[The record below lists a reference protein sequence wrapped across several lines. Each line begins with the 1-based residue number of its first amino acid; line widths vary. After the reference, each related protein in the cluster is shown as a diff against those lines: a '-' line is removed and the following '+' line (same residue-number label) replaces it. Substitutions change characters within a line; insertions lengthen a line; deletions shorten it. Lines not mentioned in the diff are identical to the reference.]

1 MFQENTG
8 PKSFDDEFSMLLMI
22 EEKKK
27 IEVILMR
34 VILNI
39 NGIHSWGLSNWIQ
52 KQPILLSIT
61 SLLKRIW
68 TTANFL
74 LE

>member
-1 MFQENTG
+1 
-8 PKSFDDEFSMLLMI
+8 MLLMI

-52 KQPILLSIT
+52 KQPILLSII
-61 SLLKRIW
+61 LPPY
-68 TTANFL
+68 
-74 LE
+74 

>member
-52 KQPILLSIT
+52 KQLILLSIT
-61 SLLKRIW
+61 SLVKRIW
-68 TTANFL
+68 KTANFL